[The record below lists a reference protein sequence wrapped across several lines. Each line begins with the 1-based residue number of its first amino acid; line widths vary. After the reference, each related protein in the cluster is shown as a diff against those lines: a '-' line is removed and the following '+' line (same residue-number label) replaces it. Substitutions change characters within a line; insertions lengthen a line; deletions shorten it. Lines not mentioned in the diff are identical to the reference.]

1 MNIDTLDNND
11 IDENITTTFNNF
23 FTNIKTD
30 FSNFITTNDY
40 MSYIT
45 KINDNSINT
54 DDITILDSIKSKIP
68 QISVDKFNFIQPFLE
83 HDNQDVIELFDK
95 LNNIQTNDIY
105 NQRKKDLTRETT
117 IQIWYIITQ
126 ISLLML
132 FITIYY
138 KYII

>member
-1 MNIDTLDNND
+1 MNIDTIDNID
-11 IDENITTTFNNF
+11 INENITTTFNNF

-30 FSNFITTNDY
+30 FSKFITKYDY

-54 DDITILDSIKSKIP
+54 DDISNLDLIKSNIP
-68 QISVDKFNFIQPFLE
+68 QISADKFKFIQPFLE
-83 HDNQDVIELFDK
+83 HDNQNVIELFDK

-117 IQIWYIITQ
+117 IQILYIITQ